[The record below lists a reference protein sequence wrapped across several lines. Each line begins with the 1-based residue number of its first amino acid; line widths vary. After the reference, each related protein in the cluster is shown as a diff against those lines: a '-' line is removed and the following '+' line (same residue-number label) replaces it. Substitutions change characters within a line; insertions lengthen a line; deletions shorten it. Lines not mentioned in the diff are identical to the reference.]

1 MEEDNNNLG
10 DFFRRRLSS
19 DEGGDEDW
27 FNPDPRVDDRVL
39 QGLVASSVG
48 KRNKKKWLLILLPCF
63 AFLGMLGYIIHL
75 KQQISLLHAVA
86 TQTVAQNT
94 FIEPSSTIT
103 TTENTATL
111 NNTSIITNTKKAKK
125 IETSIFNVDAKKKEQ
140 SILLNHLKAEK
151 EALQKQIEQ
160 KNKTIQAL
168 QVELSQ
174 SCAQVNSF
182 ENILANTKESDFK
195 YLSPSLHV
203 QSILTNE
210 TATVLGSKA
219 IFAQDKWNDFLAGIE
234 PIEIEKEIANNNQR
248 FENLSTIKPEFLTV
262 PLEKT
267 EAIPD
272 YSFSLKKK
280 KKRKL
285 NSLEIGLH
293 LGVQALFTEK
303 EVKILDQRVLLKDDL
318 ASIELAVPYIGLNIA
333 YSPIKNLWI
342 RTGLQVGGNT
352 DNMREEIGIVYNDAQ
367 EYLLPSGDRG
377 SDLVLNTSTGYTKA
391 ANTLELTIPSTTTNG
406 DLLELDYEERLSIK
420 HLQIP
425 LSVEYFF
432 GQKKWQPF
440 IHLGAKWN
448 LFQYEYKAS
457 KIDVRYENQGLD
469 FEFNEGDS
477 NTKTLQYM
485 SLMTG
490 VGMNCNLR
498 PRLSLRATIG
508 LEMNY
513 LLNEN
518 LTNTTVYS
526 RNGLSANFGLY
537 YKF

>member
-1 MEEDNNNLG
+1 MEEENNNLG

-27 FNPDPRVDDRVL
+27 FNPDPRVDERVL
-39 QGLVASSVG
+39 QGLAASSIG
-48 KRNKKKWLLILLPCF
+48 KRKKKKWLLILLPCF

-75 KQQISLLHAVA
+75 KQQIALLNDI
-86 TQTVAQNT
+86 TTPTIAQKT
-94 FIEPSSTIT
+94 SVKSPSTIT
-103 TTENTATL
+103 TKNTARL
-111 NNTSIITNTKKAKK
+111 NNIPVITNAKK
-125 IETSIFNVDAKKKEQ
+125 ETPIDKKVSLKDKKKEQ
-140 SILLNHLKAEK
+140 AILWNNLKAKNET
-151 EALQKQIEQ
+151 LQQQIEQ
-160 KNKTIQAL
+160 KNKIIQAL
-168 QVELSQ
+168 QLELSQ
-174 SCAQVNSF
+174 NCAQVNPSK
-182 ENILANTKESDFK
+182 NRLANTKESGVK
-195 YLSPSLHV
+195 YLSPNLDIP
-203 QSILTNE
+203 SILTTK
-210 TATVLGSKA
+210 TASILDSKT
-219 IFAQDKWNDFLAGIE
+219 IFAQNKWNDFLADSE
-234 PIEIEKEIANNNQR
+234 PTEIGEANNQI
-248 FENLSTIKPEFLTV
+248 FENLPTIKPGFLTV

-391 ANTLELTIPSTTTNG
+391 ANTLEVTIPSTTTNG

-440 IHLGAKWN
+440 IHLGVKWN
-448 LFQYEYKAS
+448 LFHYEYKAS
-457 KIDVRYENQGLD
+457 KMDVRYENQGLD
-469 FEFNEGDS
+469 FEFNEGNS
-477 NTKTLQYM
+477 NAKILQYM

-508 LEMNY
+508 LEMNH
-513 LLNEN
+513 LLNEK
-518 LTNTTVYS
+518 LTNTVYS